1 MSPFSGFTSSE
12 TFTPVPDSLFRLLN
26 EIRDADELKMTLY
39 VLWRIEHAEGSLR
52 YLTRQDILADE
63 QFMAGM
69 SEAEVDSGLEKALRR
84 GTLLKVESAA
94 GGLWMLNSPRGR
106 AAAEA
111 LRNTPG
117 ADPARI
123 PPPIPLPRPNIFQIY
138 EENIGPL
145 TPLMAETLKDAE
157 REYSAEWIAEAV
169 TLALE
174 RNVRNWKYI
183 AAILRRWKEE
193 GYEGRHRK
201 NAGQSPK
208 RYSATPFDE
217 FLG

>member
-1 MSPFSGFTSSE
+1 
-12 TFTPVPDSLFRLLN
+12 
-26 EIRDADELKMTLY
+26 MTLY

-63 QFMAGM
+63 QFMAGI
-69 SEAEVDSGLEKALRR
+69 SAAEVDSGLEKALRR

-94 GGLWMLNSPRGR
+94 GELWVLNSPRGR

-111 LRNTPG
+111 LRNAPG

-157 REYSAEWIAEAV
+157 REYSAEWIADAV